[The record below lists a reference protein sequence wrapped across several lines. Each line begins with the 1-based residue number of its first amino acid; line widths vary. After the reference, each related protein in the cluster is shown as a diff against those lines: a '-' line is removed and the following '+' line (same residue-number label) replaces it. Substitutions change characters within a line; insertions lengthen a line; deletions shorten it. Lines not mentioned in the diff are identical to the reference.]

1 MKLIEVLVL
10 KKPKILDN
18 EQRIH
23 IYGLNFKCNY
33 SRSYVPGYIY
43 SRMRFHKFPTFL
55 WFCDESKIHKKKGHK

>member
-33 SRSYVPGYIY
+33 LRSYVPGYIN
-43 SRMRFHKFPTFL
+43 SRMRFHKLPTFL
-55 WFCDESKIHKKKGHK
+55 WFCDETKIHIKKEHK